1 MFDVILAL
9 PTKNSE
15 RYVVGYRISKIWLAF
30 CERLEI
36 MGTIMRL
43 VLVWPLFLMLPVQ
56 SFPLGSETVAML
68 LPHGI
73 QNGSADG
80 CYRLHRS
87 TVAVTCSANLVN
99 AAGLGRCDRQC
110 SHRGY
115 TNRRCRQRPS
125 SATSSA
131 SSLYATVPQ
140 EDCSSGSSTTMSTRQ
155 KIAVIGTG
163 AVGSYYGARLW
174 QAGHDVHFLMRG
186 IHYETAV
193 SKQEGLRIDSV
204 EGNVHIPSAVLQ
216 AYPTTA
222 ALADAVMT
230 TARPYDWVIV
240 ALKSTALDA
249 IPDLIVPLL
258 TPNATRVLVIMN
270 GMIEDDLLRLM
281 RLRTGQT
288 TVAMEDAFVR
298 GSSGSGSGSS
308 STLSQSTPLSPPPLQ
323 CCRAWYGGMALICCN
338 RIAPAVIQHT
348 FFGLLSAGVAS
359 TTGSSQNDHEDD
371 RQAFIDLFA
380 NTVVQVA
387 FEESLRHG
395 RWKKMLWNLPFNGIS
410 VAMAGITVDQIVQD
424 RGLRRLAYAIM
435 DETIL
440 AANAELELEQ
450 RHYTTDSQGTIRTS
464 ASSTSTISPLGIVE
478 RAAMMKLSDDMGPYK
493 PSTMLDFVHR
503 RAMEVQ
509 YLFRTPLTRAQRLGI
524 PVPHLA
530 TIVTQI
536 EAHQRLHNLY

>member
-1 MFDVILAL
+1 MF
-9 PTKNSE
+9 
-15 RYVVGYRISKIWLAF
+15 
-30 CERLEI
+30 
-36 MGTIMRL
+36 
-43 VLVWPLFLMLPVQ
+43 
-56 SFPLGSETVAML
+56 
-68 LPHGI
+68 
-73 QNGSADG
+73 
-80 CYRLHRS
+80 
-87 TVAVTCSANLVN
+87 
-99 AAGLGRCDRQC
+99 
-110 SHRGY
+110 
-115 TNRRCRQRPS
+115 S
-125 SATSSA
+125 SP
-131 SSLYATVPQ
+131 SSLYATAVPQ
-140 EDCSSGSSTTMSTRQ
+140 GDRGTTSTTRPQT
-155 KIAVIGTG
+155 IAVIGTG

-193 SKQEGLRIDSV
+193 TKQQGLRIESV
-204 EGNVHIPSAVLQ
+204 EGNVHIPSTVLQ
-216 AYPTTA
+216 AYSTTA
-222 ALADAVMT
+222 ALAHAMT
-230 TARPYDWVIV
+230 TATTSNPNRPYDWVIV
-240 ALKSTALDA
+240 ALKSTALHA

-258 TPNATRVLVIMN
+258 TPNVTRVLVIMN

-288 TVAMEDAFVR
+288 TVAMEDCYVR
-298 GSSGSGSGSS
+298 GGGSSSSNS
-308 STLSQSTPLSPPPLQ
+308 STLSHSTTRYPPPLQ

-338 RIAPAVIQHT
+338 RIAPAVVQHT
-348 FFGLLSAGVAS
+348 YFGLLSAGVAS
-359 TTGSSQNDHEDD
+359 TTTTSSSSSSTSASDHEDD

-410 VAMAGITVDQIVQD
+410 VAMGGITVDQIVQD

-450 RHYTTDSQGTIRTS
+450 RRCHNPGGTVST
-464 ASSTSTISPLGIVE
+464 AGGSTSTIPPLGIVE

-509 YLFRTPLTRAQRLGI
+509 YLFRTPLTRAHGLGI
-524 PVPHLA
+524 PVPHLE
-530 TIVTQI
+530 TIVAQI
-536 EAHQRLHNLY
+536 EAHQRLYNLY